1 MDWLREN
8 WFWLLVS
15 LLFVLAH
22 MGHGG
27 HGGHGRRDGDD
38 RRRGGE
44 RLPNAADTEA
54 DDVLDADA
62 RRPPRGHRH

>member
-22 MGHGG
+22 LGHGG
-27 HGGHGRRDGDD
+27 HGGHGRREGDD
-38 RRRGGE
+38 RRRDGE
-44 RLPNAADTEA
+44 RLPRDADTT
-54 DDVLDADA
+54 LDAA
-62 RRPPRGHRH
+62 PRRAPRGHRH

>member
-27 HGGHGRRDGDD
+27 HGGHGRREEDD

-44 RLPNAADTEA
+44 RSPNEA

-62 RRPPRGHRH
+62 RRAPRGHRH